1 MGAKV
6 NSKRLLIAASV
17 ARYAG
22 NEGANYR
29 KSVHC
34 RQFLFP
40 VLDICHQV
48 VMTPSIQEEWDKHQS
63 KFALTWRRQTNGS
76 KEKVEVSDNINK

>member
-6 NSKRLLIAASV
+6 NSKRLVIDASV

-22 NEGANYR
+22 DEGANYP

-48 VMTPSIQEEWDKHQS
+48 VMTPSIKEEWDKHQS
-63 KFALTWRRQTNGS
+63 KFALTWRR
-76 KEKVEVSDNINK
+76 